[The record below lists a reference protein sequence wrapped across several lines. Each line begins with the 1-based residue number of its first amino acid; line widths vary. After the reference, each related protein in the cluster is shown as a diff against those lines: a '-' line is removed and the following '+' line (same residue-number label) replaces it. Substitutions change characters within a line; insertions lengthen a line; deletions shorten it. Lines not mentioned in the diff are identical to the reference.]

1 MVLVE
6 SSVDR
11 KEMSSDDEIIR
22 IIASEIQTGQLD
34 SVTWTRAFAEADG
47 NHDRAK
53 ARYIRERQAQFQAG
67 MMQPSPAAKVAE
79 QAPATSRPAPA
90 RPRSELEVKREI
102 LAKKLSQLGRRSLY
116 SELELHPASDNAIV
130 NDVIAKLSAAEAQ
143 GRVLSAEERYA
154 IQMLR
159 DPVSREQYDRKLL
172 EELSRQDA
180 APEAVDVSQRGTI
193 LGRPISVIAMVG
205 VLAIIVFATL
215 AVYQEK
221 SRKELVREALQM
233 AQQAEAARL
242 ERERQAAAVAAER
255 QAEAADQ
262 AAQMAEQQATMRQR
276 QIDDQARLRTTQ
288 IEYQHEQ
295 MEERKRQSA
304 LAKQQAEARME
315 QEKTR
320 RTIYETERELCLT
333 ARRNNNAGE
342 MTRWCR

>member
-1 MVLVE
+1 MN
-6 SSVDR
+6 S
-11 KEMSSDDEIIR
+11 DEIFR
-22 IIASEIQTGQLD
+22 IIASELQTGTLD
-34 SVTWTRAFAEADG
+34 SVIWTRAFAEADG
-47 NHDRAK
+47 DHDRAK
-53 ARYIRERQAQFQAG
+53 ARYIRHRQAQFEAG
-67 MMQPSPAAKVAE
+67 MMPSPPPPAARDSE
-79 QAPATSRPAPA
+79 PAPAASRPAA
-90 RPRSELEVKREI
+90 TRTRSELDVKREI

-116 SELELHPASDNAIV
+116 SELELNPASDNATV
-130 NDVIAKLSAAEAQ
+130 NDVIAQLSAAEAQ

-172 EELSRQDA
+172 EELSRQEA
-180 APEAVDVSQRGTI
+180 APEAVEVSQRGTI
-193 LGRPISVIAMVG
+193 LGRPISVIAIVA

-233 AQQAEAARL
+233 QQQAEAARL
-242 ERERQAAAVAAER
+242 ERERQAAAEAAARQAEAVER
-255 QAEAADQ
+255 QAEMADQ
-262 AAQMAEQQATMRQR
+262 QAAMRQH

-288 IEYQHEQ
+288 IEYQQEQ
-295 MEERKRQSA
+295 MEERKRQAA
-304 LAKQQAEARME
+304 LARQQAEARME

>member
-1 MVLVE
+1 MN
-6 SSVDR
+6 S
-11 KEMSSDDEIIR
+11 DEIFR
-22 IIASEIQTGQLD
+22 VIASELQAGKLD
-34 SVTWTRAFAEADG
+34 SATWTQAFAEADG
-47 NHDRAK
+47 DHDRAK
-53 ARYIRERQAQFQAG
+53 ARYIRLRQAQFQAG
-67 MMQPSPAAKVAE
+67 MMQPSSVARVAEPAQATSGPAAT
-79 QAPATSRPAPA
+79 QT
-90 RPRSELEVKREI
+90 RSELDVKREI

-116 SELELHPASDNAIV
+116 SELELHPASDNATV
-130 NDVIAKLSAAEAQ
+130 NDVIAKLSEAVAQ

-172 EELSRQDA
+172 GELSRQDA
-180 APEAVDVSQRGTI
+180 APEAFEESQRGTI
-193 LGRPISVIAMVG
+193 LGQPLSVIAIVA
-205 VLAIIVFATL
+205 VLAIIVFAAT

-233 AQQAEAARL
+233 QQQVEVARL
-242 ERERQAAAVAAER
+242 ERERQAAAAAAER
-255 QAEAADQ
+255 QAEATDQ
-262 AAQMAEQQATMRQR
+262 AAQIAEQQATMRQR
-276 QIDDQARLRTTQ
+276 QIDDQVRLRTTQ

-295 MEERKRQSA
+295 IEERKRQAA

-315 QEKTR
+315 QERTR

>member
-1 MVLVE
+1 MH
-6 SSVDR
+6 S
-11 KEMSSDDEIIR
+11 DEIFR
-22 IIASEIQTGQLD
+22 IIASEIQTGKLD
-34 SVTWTRAFAEADG
+34 SVIWTRVFAEADG

-67 MMQPSPAAKVAE
+67 VTAPPTPPAAKVSE
-79 QAPATSRPAPA
+79 SVPDTSRPTVP
-90 RPRSELEVKREI
+90 RTRSELDVKREI

-116 SELELHPASDNAIV
+116 SELELHPASDNAAV
-130 NDVIAKLSAAEAQ
+130 NDVIAKLSEAEAQ

-159 DPVSREQYDRKLL
+159 DPVSREKYDRKLL

-180 APEAVDVSQRGTI
+180 APEAFEESQRGTI
-193 LGRPISVIAMVG
+193 LGRPISVIAIVA

-221 SRKELVREALQM
+221 SRKELIREALQM
-233 AQQAEAARL
+233 QQQAEAARL
-242 ERERQAAAVAAER
+242 ERERQAAAAAAER
-255 QAEAADQ
+255 QAEATEQ
-262 AAQMAEQQATMRQR
+262 AAQMAEQQTTMRQH

-288 IEYQHEQ
+288 IEYQQEQ
-295 MEERKRQSA
+295 MEERKRLAA